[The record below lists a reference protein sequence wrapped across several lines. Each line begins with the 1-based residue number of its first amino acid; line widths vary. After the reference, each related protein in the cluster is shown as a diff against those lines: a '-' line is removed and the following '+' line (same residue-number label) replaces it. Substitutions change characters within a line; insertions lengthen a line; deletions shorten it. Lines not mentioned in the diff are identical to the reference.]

1 MRGESY
7 HNNYFFI
14 YLLSEK
20 VEIVVIFSPHF
31 GNTFPVVCNI
41 FMQINPI
48 EFSEIEFNWSSEN
61 GLSQIWKSKI
71 VKSKLKIL
79 ENWQFEFNEK
89 RKNWKLTRNL

>member
-1 MRGESY
+1 
-7 HNNYFFI
+7 
-14 YLLSEK
+14 
-20 VEIVVIFSPHF
+20 
-31 GNTFPVVCNI
+31 
-41 FMQINPI
+41 MQINPI

-89 RKNWKLTRNL
+89 KKKLKINKEFIDKKLDWKITLKQQTDEKRNLTEK